1 MNRFEKTKLDTMKEG
16 FNGLIGKV
24 EIEKLVEMG
33 FFDAPA
39 SISHHGNNP
48 GGLFEHSFKVAE
60 ILNTLTKQNQLK
72 WQRPESP
79 AIIGFMHDLC
89 KCDNYVCVVDEE
101 PIELFGGQTKGGKV
115 HWEHN
120 PEPQFA
126 GHGDKSVMMASTLLQ
141 LTEEE
146 MFCIRYHMGAFTDKA
161 EWAYYTRA
169 IHQFPNVLWVH
180 HADMIAA
187 HIVGV

>member
-1 MNRFEKTKLDTMKEG
+1 MKTILDTMKEG
-16 FNGLIGKV
+16 FNGLLTKKDFDI
-24 EIEKLVEMG
+24 LVGWG

-39 SISHHGNNP
+39 SISHHGNVP
-48 GGLFEHSFKVAE
+48 GGLVQHSSHVAE
-60 ILNTLTKQNQLK
+60 ILMNLTQQNKLV

-79 AIIGFMHDLC
+79 AIIGFLHDLC
-89 KCDNYVCVVDEE
+89 KCDNYICIVDEE
-101 PIELFGGQTKGGKV
+101 PIEMFGGNTKGGKV

-146 MFCIRYHMGAFTDKA
+146 MNCIRYHMGAFTDKA
-161 EWAYYTRA
+161 EWAYYTRT
-169 IHQFPNVLWVH
+169 IHRFPNVLWTH
-180 HADMIAA
+180 QADMMAA